1 MTDASQEVQNPAYRP
16 AAFFF
21 IPCVMKLIANQLI
34 AKSTEKLSSFFRALY
49 DRFWFALRR
58 YLSQGVSDRADALT
72 GSTLLAIIP
81 LLAIIFAIAKGFG
94 MESLIE
100 QQLHKTFYG
109 QEHIVST
116 LMNFINAYLAHTK
129 SGIFVGVGLLLLI
142 YSVLQL
148 ARSMEAIF
156 NDIWMVKKSRSV
168 TRKAADYGAFLL
180 LLPLLMIIMSG
191 LSIFMTQL
199 ADMLPDIILLQPVYM
214 SLLTLSP
221 YLIAAIVFTGL
232 YILMPNT
239 PVKLKY
245 AILPGCL
252 SGVLFQLLLNLYLNT
267 QIAVS
272 GYNAIYGSFA
282 AIPIFMIW
290 SNISWNICLFGAE
303 FTFAMQNFTEMD
315 RRQLPEAPS
324 RRYHDFLCALL
335 TGLICKRFDEGMV
348 PYTALRLAVLSELS
362 VFQTQELLNELERTG
377 VIYKYKT
384 DKSVSYIPAM
394 GTSNITVE
402 LLSRRLEQQGFERC
416 PELER
421 RYPELWHIYMTDYRD
436 KEKNKTIRLQ
446 DKV

>member
-1 MTDASQEVQNPAYRP
+1 
-16 AAFFF
+16 
-21 IPCVMKLIANQLI
+21 MKLIANRFI
-34 AKSTEKLSSFFRALY
+34 AKSIEKLKSFSIALY

-58 YLSQGVSDRADALT
+58 YLSQGVSERADALT

-94 MESLIE
+94 MDALIE

-148 ARSMEAIF
+148 ARSIEDIF
-156 NDIWMVKKSRSV
+156 NKIWMVKRSRSL
-168 TRKAADYGAFLL
+168 TRKAADYGAFILL
-180 LLPLLMIIMSG
+180 IPILMIVMSG
-191 LSIFMTQL
+191 LSIFMTRL
-199 ADMLPDIILLQPVYM
+199 AGMLPNLILLQPLYM

-221 YLIAAIVFTGL
+221 YLLAAIVFTGL

-239 PVKLKY
+239 PVKFKY

-252 SGVLFQLLLNLYLNT
+252 SGILFQLLLNLYLNT

-315 RRQLPEAPS
+315 RKQLPEAPS

-335 TGLICKRFDEGMV
+335 TGLICKRFDEGLS
-348 PYTALRLAVLSELS
+348 PYTTLRLAVLSDLS
-362 VFQTQELLNELERTG
+362 VFQTQELLNELEKNG
-377 VIYKYKT
+377 IIYRYKT
-384 DKSVSYIPAM
+384 DRMVGYIPAM
-394 GTSNITVE
+394 GTGNITVE
-402 LLSRRLEQQGFERC
+402 LLSERLEKKGFEQC
-416 PELER
+416 PELAK
-421 RYPELWHIYMTDYRD
+421 RYPELWQIYMTGYMD
-436 KEKNKTIRLQ
+436 KNKNRIILLQ